1 MLTFSQSK
9 KHEDFP
15 SSTMPNVL
23 YKSYLV
29 IKVKSVGFNILFLD
43 DLFMLLKGETC
54 RNYSSVL
61 KEDLGQT
68 NNNEFEVHI
77 TNWVKI

>member
-15 SSTMPNVL
+15 SSTMPFFFG
-23 YKSYLV
+23 KSYLV

-43 DLFMLLKGETC
+43 LFMLLKGEAC

>member
-1 MLTFSQSK
+1 MKIFHHPQCQMFFFC
-9 KHEDFP
+9 E
-15 SSTMPNVL
+15 
-23 YKSYLV
+23 SYLV

>member
-9 KHEDFP
+9 KHEGFP
-15 SSTMPNVL
+15 SFPMPNVL

-43 DLFMLLKGETC
+43 DLFMLLKGEAC